1 MRLRFGHGLR
11 GDSKYIGQGMLAME
25 LPGKRRRGRLQRN
38 FADFVKDHMELVA
51 LKAKATR

>member
-51 LKAKATR
+51 VKAKATR